1 MPGRLLLLSFAAA
14 LLLLGSNGT
23 TSAQMA
29 GDPVLVKECAS
40 CHLPFSAGWLT
51 KASWRKI
58 MDTLDNHF
66 GDDARLPDERKAAVE
81 TALMEGAG
89 DAKTERPS
97 PFLKS
102 VKGDPSPLRLTET
115 FGFQRKHGKI
125 KLGSAALA
133 RIKSLANCTACHP
146 GAAQGVFED

>member
-1 MPGRLLLLSFAAA
+1 MIRLLFVLPLAPA
-14 LLLLGSNGT
+14 LLLGLNGT
-23 TSAQMA
+23 ASAQMA
-29 GDPVLVKECAS
+29 GDPVLVKECSS

-81 TALMEGAG
+81 AALMEGAG

-102 VKGDPSPLRLTET
+102 VKGDPAP
-115 FGFQRKHGKI
+115 
-125 KLGSAALA
+125 
-133 RIKSLANCTACHP
+133 
-146 GAAQGVFED
+146 